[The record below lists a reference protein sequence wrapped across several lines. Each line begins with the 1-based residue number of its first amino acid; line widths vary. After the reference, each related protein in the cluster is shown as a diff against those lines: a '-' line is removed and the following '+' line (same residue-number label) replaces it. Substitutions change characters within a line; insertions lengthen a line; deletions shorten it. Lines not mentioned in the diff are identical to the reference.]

1 MRIQLESQGFDV
13 TPPIR
18 GHVDDQL
25 AFHLSSFSAHVNA
38 VNVYLSDINGPRGGP
53 DKRVVIDVSLARGTD
68 PRGPLRG
75 RDAGVAAGGPRRAPH
90 ARAGAANG
98 ATRDARDALTVA
110 LSVAT
115 QGYYRDIAIVS

>member
-25 AFHLSSFSAHVNA
+25 AFHLSNFSAHVSA

-53 DKRVVIDVSLARGTD
+53 DKRVVIDVNLARLGGVTVEQTRED
-68 PRGPLRG
+68 LYAAVTQASRQAG
-75 RDAGVAAGGPRRAPH
+75 RAVRRTLGR
-90 ARAGAANG
+90 ARRMERL
-98 ATRDARDALTVA
+98 ATREMRS
-110 LSVAT
+110 LS
-115 QGYYRDIAIVS
+115 R